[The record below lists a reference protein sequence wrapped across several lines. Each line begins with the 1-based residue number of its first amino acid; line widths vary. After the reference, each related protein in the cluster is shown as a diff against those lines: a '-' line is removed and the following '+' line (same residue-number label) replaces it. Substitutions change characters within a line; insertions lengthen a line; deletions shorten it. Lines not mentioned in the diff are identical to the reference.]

1 MIYAVDIYTGQSI
14 LARAFDTISEVC
26 EFLFEIDVTDYS
38 TINICKYE
46 DEYKTPCD
54 FTGVRIDADCVR
66 TGGESEGQGY

>member
-1 MIYAVDIYTGQSI
+1 MMYTVDVYTGQSI
-14 LARAFDTISEVC
+14 LERHFENISEVC

-46 DEYKTPCD
+46 NENKIPCD

-66 TGGESEGQGY
+66 SSCESEG